1 MTTIPVSDSDNA
13 DPLLACLVA
22 LSHWYQRPQSA
33 AALLAGLPLSQP
45 HLTPE
50 LFIRAAERLQLKVR
64 IVRRSLSQLRNW
76 QLPAVLLLADDQAC
90 VLLKHKDSKTLSL
103 LLPNTELTPHEC
115 PRADIESDYTGYALL
130 IQADYNFDQRV
141 PTENRRHWFW
151 QSIRSAWGLYAEVI
165 LASFLINLFALA
177 MPLFI
182 MNVYDR
188 VVPNQAI
195 ETLWVLASG
204 LGIVLLF
211 EFIIR
216 LLRSY
221 FIDLAGKR
229 IDLLLSS
236 RLFEQIINTP
246 RAKQPQSV
254 GAMANQ
260 LHEFESLREFLTSAT
275 LTTLIDLP
283 FALLFIFI
291 IRLIHPQLAQVPL
304 LAIPLI
310 LLIGVLVQIPL
321 RRAVYAQFRA
331 GTQKQ
336 ALLVEALA
344 GLETL
349 KLQQAE
355 GTWQKRWEM
364 LLETTSQ
371 YSLTVRFL
379 SNMTLHVAL
388 FIQQLATVFIIIIGV
403 YLIVANELTVGA
415 LIATTLL
422 TGRALVP
429 LTQIASLLTRYH
441 QSRSA
446 YQLIA
451 QFMQHSQERGNN
463 TFLHQNILQGNID
476 CQHLDF
482 RYPHQ
487 DYLVLNDLSLH
498 IKAGE
503 KVGILGRSGCGK
515 STLAK
520 LLLKLYSPDRG
531 QILFDGI
538 HAAQIDPAH
547 LRQYIAYMPQE
558 GQLFYGS
565 IRDNITLANP
575 RISETQMKQ
584 AAELAGVTEFVNSHP
599 QGFDGLL
606 GERGEGLSGGQRQAI
621 LLARAL
627 IWQPPIVLLD
637 EPTAAMDNG
646 TEERLKQRLHEF
658 LKSRTLILMTH
669 RPSLLSL
676 VDYLIVLDAGRVVAS
691 GPKNQVIEA
700 LANGQVKT
708 VQNG

>member
-1 MTTIPVSDSDNA
+1 MTNNVPSSDNV

-33 AALLAGLPLSQP
+33 AALLSGLPLTHA

-50 LFIRAAERLQLKVR
+50 LFIRAAKRLNLKAFLVH
-64 IVRRSLSQLRNW
+64 RSLSELRNW
-76 QLPAVLLLADDQAC
+76 QLPAVLLLADGQAC
-90 VLLKHKDSKTLSL
+90 VLIKNKDLNTLSL
-103 LLPNTELTPHEC
+103 LLPHAQPTPHEC
-115 PRADIESDYTGYALL
+115 SRADIEADYTGYALL
-130 IQADYNFDQRV
+130 IQADYHFDQRA
-141 PTENRRHWFW
+141 PAENRRHWFW
-151 QSIRSAWGLYAEVI
+151 HAVGSAWGLYSEVL

-188 VVPNQAI
+188 VVPNQAV

-204 LGIVLLF
+204 LAIVLLF

-236 RLFEQIINTP
+236 RLFEQLLNTP
-246 RAKQPQSV
+246 RDKQPQSV

-283 FALLFIFI
+283 FVLLFILI
-291 IRLIHPQLAQVPL
+291 ISLIHPDLAQIPL
-304 LAIPLI
+304 LAIPII
-310 LLIGVLVQIPL
+310 LLIGLMLQIPL

-336 ALLVEALA
+336 ALLVEALTN
-344 GLETL
+344 LETL

-355 GTWQKRWEM
+355 GTWQQRWEM
-364 LLETTSQ
+364 LLETTSK

-379 SNMTLHVAL
+379 SNITLHLAL
-388 FIQQLATVFIIIIGV
+388 FIQQLATVFIIIVGV
-403 YLIVANELTVGA
+403 YLIIDNELTVGA
-415 LIATTLL
+415 LIACTLL

-429 LTQIASLLTRYH
+429 LTQIATLLTRYH

-446 YQLIA
+446 YQFIA
-451 QFMQHSQERGNN
+451 KLMQYPQERSN
-463 TFLHQNILQGNID
+463 TAYLHQNILQGNIE
-476 CQHLDF
+476 CQHVNF
-482 RYPHQ
+482 HYSNQ
-487 DYLVLNDLSLH
+487 DYLVLNDLSLQ
-498 IKAGE
+498 IKAGD
-503 KVGILGRSGCGK
+503 KIGILGRSGCGK

-520 LLLKLYSPDRG
+520 LLLKLYSPTGG

-538 HAAQIDPAH
+538 HAQQIDPAN
-547 LRQYIAYMPQE
+547 LRQNIAYMPQE

-584 AAELAGVTEFVNSHP
+584 AAELAGVNEFVNTHP
-599 QGFDGLL
+599 LGFDGML
-606 GERGEGLSGGQRQAI
+606 GERGTGLSGGQQQAI

-627 IWQPPIVLLD
+627 IWQSPIVLLD

-646 TEERLKQRLHEF
+646 TEERLKQRLYEF
-658 LKSRTLILMTH
+658 LKTRTLILITH

-708 VQNG
+708 MQ